1 MTVQGAFGAQLK
13 IAGTAIVHV
22 EEMEFP
28 EFEKIVADV
37 TAHDSTGG
45 YAEYIATGKRQLNSF
60 KVTLGWDSAAAT
72 HAAIKSAFAS
82 DSASTI
88 VASDPDGVENISFSA
103 HITKLGRIAKQEEGY
118 KCDVEIQPTGVPT
131 IT

>member
-1 MTVQGAFGAQLK
+1 
-13 IAGTAIVHV
+13 
-22 EEMEFP
+22 MEFP

-72 HAAIKSAFAS
+72 HAAVKTAFAA
-82 DSASTI
+82 DTTSTI
-88 VASDPDGVENISFSA
+88 VAADPDAVESISFSA
-103 HITKLGRIAKQEEGY
+103 HITKLGRIVKQEEGY

-131 IT
+131 IS